1 VLSGILAGAVS
12 LATKAREHKE
22 TSSFG
27 KNSQKSEITVAISLY
42 VAVKREE
49 SRGIERMTESE
60 WQTRKTRIDAQ
71 LKALNPAWEI
81 IPYNKNLDISSLKH
95 HAVEEFPTDNG
106 PADYALFVNGK
117 LLGIIEAK
125 KVAINPQNVLEQAK
139 RYSSGCKNTIGVW
152 NSFKVPFLYASNGEQ
167 IWFADIRENN
177 YYSRELLN
185 FHTPDALEEM
195 FNRNLQKAKQWFVE
209 NPIDFERLRP
219 YQKDA
224 ISAVEIGLIDN
235 KRKMMLAMA
244 TGTGKTF
251 TTVCM
256 IYRLIKSGYAKRILF
271 LVDRRALA
279 AQAAQAFSAFITPNG
294 NKFNQE
300 YEVFSQR
307 FKKED
312 FEEGEKFDIGVMP
325 NQYLTMP
332 TAAHTFVYVSTIQ
345 RMAIN
350 LFGREGSFSQGESD
364 PEIDE
369 ESDKI
374 TIPIHAFDV
383 IIADECHRGYTSKD
397 TNIWR
402 SVLNH
407 FDAIKIGLT
416 ATPASH
422 TVAYFGNPIYRYT
435 VEQAVLDG
443 YLVDYQAIKIK
454 SDVRINGIFL
464 KEGEKIGLKDPE
476 TGKEL
481 IDTLEDER
489 EFNSEDIE
497 KKITSPDSN
506 RKILEEIKEY
516 AREHEKRTGRFP
528 KTLIFAVNDIPNIS
542 HADQLVNLAREV
554 FGRGDDF
561 VQKITGNPSVDRPLE
576 KIRRFRNRP
585 YPAIVVT
592 VDMLSTGVDIPA
604 LEFIVFLRPV
614 KSRILWTQML
624 GRGTRKCPDINKE
637 YFTIFDCFD
646 GTLIEYFKDTT
657 DFVVEVEETGKTVTI
672 EQIIEN
678 IWNNIERDYNTK
690 RLIKRLHRIENTM
703 SAKAREDFS
712 RYIPDGDM
720 AKFAD
725 NLREALK
732 NEFTA
737 TMNILRNK
745 DFQDLL
751 VNYDRAKNPFYVAYE
766 TIDSVVSECVF
777 KYNEKALKPVDY
789 LTAFSEFIQKNKSEI
804 EALSIL
810 FLNPRKWNTKALKE
824 IREILKKNSFD
835 EEQLRKAYE
844 LSSHKSMVD
853 IISMIK
859 NADDMTN
866 PLLTA
871 EERVNRAID
880 SLIKE
885 HTFTLEQLEWLNY
898 IKQHLVVNLAIEK
911 ENFNLVPV
919 LERHGGL
926 AKAQKIFGT
935 ELDKII
941 EEINNRLA
949 A

>member
-1 VLSGILAGAVS
+1 
-12 LATKAREHKE
+12 
-22 TSSFG
+22 
-27 KNSQKSEITVAISLY
+27 
-42 VAVKREE
+42 
-49 SRGIERMTESE
+49 MTESE
-60 WQTRKTRIDAQ
+60 WKTRKTRIDAQ

-81 IPYNKNLDISSLKH
+81 IPYNESLDFSSLNRC
-95 HAVEEFPTDNG
+95 AVEEFPTDNG
-106 PADYALFVNGK
+106 PADYALFVKGK

-125 KVAINPQNVLEQAK
+125 KVAVNPQNVLEQAK
-139 RYSSGCKNTIGVW
+139 RYSSSCKNTIGVW
-152 NSFKVPFLYASNGEQ
+152 NSFKVPFLYASNGTQ
-167 IWFADIRENN
+167 IWFADVREEN
-177 YYSRELLN
+177 YYSRELMN

-195 FNRNLQKAKQWFVE
+195 FSRDITQAKLWFKQ
-209 NPIDFERLRP
+209 NPNEIERLRP
-219 YQKDA
+219 YQKEA
-224 ISAVEIGLIDN
+224 IAAVENALIEN

-251 TTVCM
+251 TTVAM
-256 IYRLIKSGYAKRILF
+256 IYRLIKSGYAKRVLF

-279 AQAAQAFSAFITPNG
+279 AQAAQAFSAFITPSG

-325 NQYLTMP
+325 NEYLTAP
-332 TAAHTFVYVSTIQ
+332 NAGHTFVYVATIQ

-350 LFGREGSFSQGESD
+350 LFGREGSFCQSESD
-364 PEIDE
+364 PDIDDE
-369 ESDKI
+369 ADKI
-374 TIPIHAFDV
+374 TIPIHAFDI

-464 KEGEKIGLKDPE
+464 KEGEKVGLKNPE
-476 TGKEL
+476 TGTEL
-481 IDTLEDER
+481 IDSLEDER
-489 EFNSEDIE
+489 EFNSEDVE
-497 KKITSPDSN
+497 RKITSPDSN
-506 RKILEEIKEY
+506 RKILEEIKKY
-516 AREHEKRTGRFP
+516 ALEHESRTGRFP
-528 KTLIFAVNDIPNIS
+528 KTLIFAVNDLPHVS
-542 HADQLVNLAREV
+542 HADQLVNLAREI

-561 VQKITGNPSVDRPLE
+561 VQKITGSPSVDRPLE

-585 YPAIVVT
+585 SPAIVVT

-646 GTLIEYFKDTT
+646 GTLINYFKDST
-657 DFVVEVEETGKTVTI
+657 DFVVEVQETGNTVTI

-678 IWNNIERDYNTK
+678 IWNNIEREYNTK
-690 RLIKRLHRIENTM
+690 RLIKRLRRIADTM

-712 RYIPDGDM
+712 AFILNGDI
-720 AKFAD
+720 AQFAD

-732 NEFTA
+732 NQFSA
-737 TMNILRNK
+737 TMEILRNK
-745 DFQDLL
+745 DFQNLL
-751 VNYDRAKNPFYVAYE
+751 VNYDRAKTPFYMAYE
-766 TIDSVVSECVF
+766 SVDSVVSECVF
-777 KYNEKALKPVDY
+777 KYNETNLKPQDY
-789 LTAFSEFIQKNKSEI
+789 LVAFSKFVHENKSKI

-810 FLNPRKWNTKALKE
+810 FSNPRKWNTQALKE
-824 IREILKKNSFD
+824 IRQILKKNSFD
-835 EEQLRKAYE
+835 EEQVRKAYE
-844 LSSHKSMVD
+844 LSGHKSMAD
-853 IISMIK
+853 IISMLK
-859 NADDMTN
+859 NADDKTN

-871 EERVNRAID
+871 EERVNRAIE
-880 SLIKE
+880 SLTKG
-885 HTFTLEQLEWLNY
+885 HTFTTEQLEWLNY
-898 IKQHLVVNLAIEK
+898 IREHLVINLAIEK
-911 ENFNLVPV
+911 DNFDVVPV

-926 AKAQKIFGT
+926 AKARKIFGDK
-935 ELDKII
+935 LDEII
-941 EEINNRLA
+941 EEINYNLA

>member
-1 VLSGILAGAVS
+1 MN
-12 LATKAREHKE
+12 E
-22 TSSFG
+22 
-27 KNSQKSEITVAISLY
+27 N
-42 VAVKREE
+42 
-49 SRGIERMTESE
+49 E
-60 WQTRKTRIDAQ
+60 WKTRKTRIDAK
-71 LKALNPAWEI
+71 LKELNPAWEI
-81 IPYNKNLDISSLKH
+81 IPYNEDLDLSSLTK
-95 HAVEEFPTDNG
+95 HAVEEFPTACG
-106 PADYALFVNGK
+106 PADYALFVKGK

-125 KVAINPQNVLEQAK
+125 KVSQNPQNVLEQAK
-139 RYSSGCKNTIGVW
+139 RYSAGCKKTIGVW
-152 NSFKVPFLYASNGEQ
+152 NSFKVPFLYASNGIQ
-167 IWFADIRENN
+167 IWFADVRDEN
-177 YYSRELLN
+177 YYSRELMN

-195 FNRNLQKAKQWFVE
+195 FNRNIKEAKRWLKE
-209 NPIDFERLRP
+209 YPNNIEKLRY
-219 YQKDA
+219 YQKEA
-224 ISAVEIGLIDN
+224 IAAVEKALIEN

-251 TTVCM
+251 TTVAM

-279 AQAAQAFSAFITPNG
+279 AQAAQAFSAFKTPTG

-312 FEEGEKFDIGVMP
+312 FEEGEKFDINVMP
-325 NQYLTMP
+325 NEYLTTP
-332 TAAHTFVYVSTIQ
+332 NAGHTFVYVSTIQ

-350 LFGREGSFSQGESD
+350 LFGREGSFTQSESD
-364 PEIDE
+364 PDIDDE
-369 ESDKI
+369 ADKI
-374 TIPIHAFDV
+374 TIPIHTFDV

-422 TVAYFGNPIYRYT
+422 TVAYFGYPIYRYT

-443 YLVDYQAIKIK
+443 FLVDYQAIKIK

-464 KEGEKIGLKDPE
+464 KEGDKVGLKDPE
-476 TGKEL
+476 TGKEF

-497 KKITSPDSN
+497 RKITSPDSN
-506 RKILEEIKEY
+506 RKILEVIKKY
-516 AREHEKRTGRFP
+516 ALEHEERTGRFP
-528 KTLIFAVNDIPNIS
+528 KTLIFAVNDLPHIS
-542 HADQLVNLAREV
+542 HADQIVRLAREV
-554 FGRGDDF
+554 FGRGDEF
-561 VQKITGNPSVDRPLE
+561 VQKITGSPSVDRPLE

-585 YPAIVVT
+585 NPAIVVT

-624 GRGTRKCPDINKE
+624 GRGTRRCPDINKE

-646 GTLIEYFKDTT
+646 GTLIEYFKDST
-657 DFVVEVEETGKTVTI
+657 DFAFELQETGETVTI

-678 IWNNIERDYNTK
+678 IWNNVERDYNIK
-690 RLIKRLHRIENTM
+690 RLIKRLRRIAETM
-703 SAKAREDFS
+703 SAKARKDFS
-712 RYIPDGDM
+712 AYIPDGDI

-732 NEFTA
+732 NQFLQ
-737 TMNILRNK
+737 TMGILRNK
-745 DFQDLL
+745 DFQHLL
-751 VNYDRAKNPFYVAYE
+751 VNYDRAKSPFLIAYDNV
-766 TIDSVVSECVF
+766 DSVVSEPLF
-777 KYNEKALKPVDY
+777 KYNDNNLKPTEY
-789 LTAFSEFIQKNKSEI
+789 LAAFSKFVHENKSKI

-810 FLNPRKWNTKALKE
+810 FSNPRKWNTKALKE
-824 IREILKKNSFD
+824 IRQIMKMNSFD
-835 EEQLRKAYE
+835 EDQVRKAYE
-844 LSSHKSMVD
+844 ISGRKAMAD
-853 IISMIK
+853 IISMLK
-859 NADDMTN
+859 NADDETN

-871 EERVNRAID
+871 EERVNRAIET
-880 SLIKE
+880 LTKG
-885 HTFTLEQLEWLNY
+885 HTFTPEQLEWLGY
-898 IKQHLVVNLAIEK
+898 IREHLVVNMAIDK
-911 ENFNLVPV
+911 ENFDLVPV

-926 AKAQKIFGT
+926 AKARKIFGD

-941 EEINNRLA
+941 EEINYNLA

>member
-1 VLSGILAGAVS
+1 MS
-12 LATKAREHKE
+12 
-22 TSSFG
+22 
-27 KNSQKSEITVAISLY
+27 
-42 VAVKREE
+42 
-49 SRGIERMTESE
+49 TESE
-60 WQTRKTRIDAQ
+60 WKTRKTRIDAQ
-71 LKALNPAWEI
+71 LKALNPAWEV
-81 IPYNKNLDISSLKH
+81 IPYKEDLDISSLTH
-95 HAVEEFPTDNG
+95 HAVEEFSTENG

-125 KVAINPQNVLEQAK
+125 KVSVNPQNVLEQAK
-139 RYSSGCKNTIGVW
+139 RYSRGCKNTIGEW
-152 NSFKVPFLYASNGEQ
+152 NSFKVPFLYASNGRQ
-167 IWFADIRENN
+167 IWFADVREDK

-195 FNRNLQKAKQWFVE
+195 FNRNIQKAKQWFVN

-219 YQKDA
+219 YQKEA
-224 ISAVEIGLIDN
+224 ISAVEKALIDN
-235 KRKMMLAMA
+235 KRKMLLAMA

-279 AQAAQAFSAFITPNG
+279 AQAAQAFSAFITPSG

-325 NQYLTMP
+325 NEYLTAP
-332 TAAHTFVYVSTIQ
+332 NAGHTFVYVSTIQ

-350 LFGREGSFSQGESD
+350 LLGREGSFEQSESD
-364 PEIDE
+364 PDIDDDA
-369 ESDKI
+369 DKI
-374 TIPIHAFDV
+374 AIPIHAFDI

-397 TNIWR
+397 TNVWR
-402 SVLNH
+402 NVLNY
-407 FDAIKIGLT
+407 FDAVKIGLT

-422 TVAYFGNPIYRYT
+422 TVAYFGIPIYRYT

-454 SDVRINGIFL
+454 SDVRINGVFI
-464 KEGEKIGLKDPE
+464 KEGEKVGLKDPE
-476 TGKEL
+476 TGAEL
-481 IDTLEDER
+481 IDMLEDER

-506 RKILEEIKEY
+506 RKILEEIKKY
-516 AREHEKRTGRFP
+516 ALEHEQRTGRFP

-542 HADQLVNLAREV
+542 HADQLVRLARKV

-561 VQKITGNPSVDRPLE
+561 VQKITGSPSVDRPLE

-585 YPAIVVT
+585 DPGIVVT

-646 GTLIEYFKDTT
+646 GTLIEYFKNST
-657 DFVVEVEETGKTVTI
+657 DFVIEIQETGGETVTI

-678 IWNNIERDYNTK
+678 VWNNIEREYNTK
-690 RLIKRLHRIENTM
+690 RLIKRLRRIENTM

-712 RYIPDGDM
+712 KYIPNGDI

-725 NLREALK
+725 DLTEALK
-732 NEFTA
+732 NDFIA

-745 DFQDLL
+745 DFQNLL
-751 VNYDRAKNPFYVAYE
+751 VNYDRAKSPFYIAYD
-766 TIDSVVSECVF
+766 TMDSVVSEPVF
-777 KYNEKALKPVDY
+777 KYNEKELKPVDY
-789 LTAFSEFIQKNKSEI
+789 LTAFSEFIQNNKEKI

-810 FLNPRKWNTKALKE
+810 FSNPRKWNTKALNE
-824 IREILKKNSFD
+824 IREILKKHSFN

-844 LSSHKSMVD
+844 LSGHKSMVD

-859 NADDMTN
+859 NADDRTN

-871 EERVNRAID
+871 EERVDRAIEA
-880 SLIKE
+880 LKRE
-885 HTFTLEQLEWLNY
+885 HTFTAEQLEWLNY
-898 IKQHLVVNLAIEK
+898 IRQHLVVNLAIEK
-911 ENFNLVPV
+911 DNFDLVPV

-926 AKAQKIFGT
+926 AKARKIFGND
-935 ELDKII
+935 LDQII
-941 EEINNRLA
+941 EEINYKLVA
-949 A
+949 

>member
-1 VLSGILAGAVS
+1 MM
-12 LATKAREHKE
+12 E
-22 TSSFG
+22 
-27 KNSQKSEITVAISLY
+27 N
-42 VAVKREE
+42 
-49 SRGIERMTESE
+49 E
-60 WQTRKTRIDAQ
+60 WKTRKTRIDKQ
-71 LKALNPAWEI
+71 LNELGWEV
-81 IPYNKNLDISSLKH
+81 IPYNEKIVINNLKY
-95 HAVEEFPTDNG
+95 HAVEEFPTENG
-106 PADYALFVNGK
+106 PADYALFVKGK

-125 KVAINPQNVLEQAK
+125 KVSVNPQNVLEQAK
-139 RYSSGCKNTIGVW
+139 RYSKGCKNTIGEW
-152 NSFKVPFLYASNGEQ
+152 NSFKVPFLYASNGTQ
-167 IWFADIRENN
+167 IWFADVREEN

-195 FNRNLQKAKQWFVE
+195 FNGNIQKAKQWLIK

-219 YQKDA
+219 YQKEA
-224 ISAVEIGLIDN
+224 ISAVEKALIDN
-235 KRKMMLAMA
+235 KRKMMIAMA

-251 TTVCM
+251 TTVCL
-256 IYRLIKSGYAKRILF
+256 IYRLLKSGYARRVLF

-279 AQAAQAFSAFITPNG
+279 AQAAQAFSAFNTPSG

-312 FEEGEKFDIGVMP
+312 FEEGEKFDIGVIP
-325 NQYLTMP
+325 NEYLTKP
-332 TAAHTFVYVSTIQ
+332 NASHTFVYVSTIQ

-350 LFGREGSFSQGESD
+350 LFGRENSFYQSESD
-364 PEIDE
+364 PEIED
-369 ESDKI
+369 DADRMQ
-374 TIPIHAFDV
+374 IPIHAFDI

-397 TNIWR
+397 TNVWR
-402 SVLNH
+402 NVLNH

-416 ATPASH
+416 ATPAAH
-422 TVAYFGNPIYRYT
+422 TVAYFGSPIYKYT

-454 SDVRINGIFL
+454 SDVRIKGVFL
-464 KEGEKIGLKDPE
+464 REGEKVVVKDPE

-497 KKITSPDSN
+497 KKITAPDSN
-506 RKILEEIKEY
+506 RKILEEIKKY
-516 AREHEKRTGRFP
+516 AFEHEKRTGRFP
-528 KTLIFAVNDIPNIS
+528 KTLIFAVNDLPNIS
-542 HADQLVNLAREV
+542 HADQLVRLTREV
-554 FGRGDDF
+554 FSRGDDF
-561 VQKITGNPSVDRPLE
+561 VQKITGSPSVDRPLE

-585 YPAIVVT
+585 NPAIVVT

-624 GRGTRKCPDINKE
+624 GRGTRKCPEINKE

-646 GTLIEYFKDTT
+646 GTLIEYFKNAT
-657 DFVVEVEETGKTVTI
+657 DFSIEIQETGDETVTTVTI

-678 IWNNIERDYNTK
+678 IWNNIEREYNTK
-690 RLIKRLHRIENTM
+690 RLIKRLRRIENTM
-703 SAKAREDFS
+703 SAKARADFS
-712 RYIPDGDM
+712 KYIPDGDI

-725 NLREALK
+725 NLQESLK
-732 NEFTA
+732 NNFTA

-745 DFQDLL
+745 NFQDLL
-751 VNYDRAKNPFYVAYE
+751 VNYDRAKKTFYIAYE
-766 TIDSVVSECVF
+766 TIDNVVSEYVF
-777 KYNEKALKPVDY
+777 KYNEKELKPADY
-789 LTAFSEFIQKNKSEI
+789 LAAFSEFVKQNKSKI

-810 FLNPRKWNTKALKE
+810 FSNPRKWNTKALNE

-835 EEQLRKAYE
+835 EERLRKAYE

-859 NADDMTN
+859 NADNQNN

-871 EERVNRAID
+871 EERVNLAID

-885 HTFTLEQLEWLNY
+885 YTFTSEQLEWLNY
-898 IKQHLVVNLAIEK
+898 IREHLIVNLAIEK
-911 ENFNLVPV
+911 DNFDMVPV

-926 AKAQKIFGT
+926 AKARKIFGND
-935 ELDKII
+935 LDKII
-941 EEINNRLA
+941 EEINYKLVA
-949 A
+949 